1 MPSFVCESCQE
12 TLKKGKL
19 DQHKSRCRYASY
31 TCVDCLVHFKGT
43 EYRSHTTC
51 MTEAEKYQGKDYKG
65 PKTNN
70 NDTNKIKPETV
81 VKSDVSKEENIAE
94 NDENKIDLKSMT
106 KNIFENSKVS
116 LFLSQN

>member
-1 MPSFVCESCQE
+1 
-12 TLKKGKL
+12 
-19 DQHKSRCRYASY
+19 
-31 TCVDCLVHFKGT
+31 
-43 EYRSHTTC
+43 

-106 KNIFENSKVS
+106 KNIFENSKSMTLSTFQKKLVS
-116 LFLSQN
+116 KLTAGRMEKKKAKSFIKKHILIKFEEEHIGLHFK